1 MIFVIIGILLLILAG
16 VGIVI
21 LVKAKRDEIDGYYTA
36 AQNILK
42 EEKLDSLLK
51 NPYADRTA
59 DPGANI
65 KTMVYLKFKDD
76 KNCKYVFNL
85 DREVRIGRDKANNH
99 VCVNEAAVSSNHC
112 RIFCDRG
119 NVFIQDLKSVNGV
132 EVKRKRTRYF
142 LSPGNTM
149 QLLANDIIK
158 IGMTRISIVIFC
170 FNYAL
175 M

>member
-1 MIFVIIGILLLILAG
+1 MIFIIIGVLLLMLSC

-21 LVKAKRDEIDGYYTA
+21 LVKARKDEIDGYYTA

-51 NPYADRTA
+51 NPYIGQAV
-59 DPGANI
+59 DPGSNI
-65 KTMVYLKFKDD
+65 KTMIYLKLKDD
-76 KNCKYVFNL
+76 KSCKYVFNL
-85 DREVRIGRDKANNH
+85 DKEVRIGRDKAYNH
-99 VCVNEAAVSSNHC
+99 ICVNEAAVSSHHC

-119 NVFIQDLKSVNGV
+119 NVFIQDLNSVNGV

-149 QLLANDIIK
+149 QILANDIIK
-158 IGMTRISIVIFC
+158 IGTTRISAVIFY

>member
-1 MIFVIIGILLLILAG
+1 MIFIIIGILLLILAG
-16 VGIVI
+16 IGAVI
-21 LVKAKRDEIDGYYTA
+21 LVKAKKDEVEGYYTA

-51 NPYADRTA
+51 NPYARQA
-59 DPGANI
+59 DPTANI

-85 DREVRIGRDKANNH
+85 DREVRIGRDKTNNH

-112 RIFCDRG
+112 RIFRDRG
-119 NVFIQDLKSVNGV
+119 NVFIQDLNSVNGV
-132 EVKRKRTRYF
+132 EIKRKRTRYF
-142 LSPGNTM
+142 LSPGNTK

-158 IGMTRISIVIFC
+158 IGTTRINIVIFC